1 MIKEKHPDGFPKE
14 FNGSMDNYPCDN
26 CGKEFDAN
34 NDQDRIEAAGR
45 AKAGKPYHCYEFC
58 CEDCAYEFAVDN
70 GLVLHKSDDNVTDYD
85 LTIAKKGENP
95 GYAPAEDDDKPKHK
109 LCPDGFPDENHTH
122 NGLYDCD
129 NCGLAGDFNQGYR
142 VDAISDDGKHDLLHM
157 YSFCD
162 QKCAEEFASRYGLV
176 MVEATDDD
184 HDKSV
189 NTDFTFKHVDPVA
202 AAVKT
207 ILPEDVTPEDAT
219 SDTSDSNQDT
229 QLADNQEELFAA
241 DDPVHKKKI
250 TECWA
255 NVIERAKEIAAVAQ
269 KIVETK
275 ETLKYYQKEYEAL
288 VKKQNDY
295 ILTNGNGIQLTFD
308 DVKDDQGEKQDTP
321 AAEELEPVT
330 DSNGEQLIDPDGWK
344 EQSVRELPGFTQK
357 QMEKI
362 EANFRTLREVQ
373 EWSCKDYREKMP
385 GIGQAL
391 QDKLIDALSDY
402 AVAWQQKAKEQQ
414 QTDEPAAEPEPTE
427 EAENV

>member
-1 MIKEKHPDGFPKE
+1 MKKEKNPDGFPIE
-14 FNGSMDNYPCDN
+14 QSGSMGNYPCDN

-34 NDQDRIEAAGR
+34 NDPDRIEAAGR

-109 LCPDGFPDENHTH
+109 LCADGFPDENHTH
-122 NGLYDCD
+122 DGIYDCD
-129 NCGLAGDFNQGYR
+129 NCGLGMDFNQGYR
-142 VDAISDDGKHDLLHM
+142 VDAVSDDGEHDLLHM

-162 QKCAEEFASRYGLV
+162 QKCAEEFAARYGLV
-176 MVEATDDD
+176 MVEATDED

-189 NTDFTFKHVDPVA
+189 NTDFTFKHDPVA

-207 ILPEDVTPEDAT
+207 ILPEDATPEDGSLES
-219 SDTSDSNQDT
+219 SDDADQETE
-229 QLADNQEELFAA
+229 LADNQEELFAA

-255 NVIERAKEIAAVAQ
+255 DVVERAKEIAAVQ
-269 KIVETK
+269 LKIVETK

-308 DVKDDQGEKQDTP
+308 DVKDDEPPTKDAPIEAAAP
-321 AAEELEPVT
+321 AF
-330 DSNGEQLIDPDGWK
+330 DPDEWK
-344 EQSVRELPGFTQK
+344 SHSVRELPGFTQK

-362 EANFRTLREVQ
+362 EANFRTLGDVQ
-373 EWSCKDYREKMP
+373 TWSCKDFREKMP
-385 GIGQAL
+385 GIGQVL
-391 QDKLIDALSDY
+391 QDKLIDAMSDY
-402 AVAWQQKAKEQQ
+402 AVAWQQKAPKTDEEEPQQ
-414 QTDEPAAEPEPTE
+414 QQQETDDAAEPETTE
-427 EAENV
+427 ESEDV

>member
-1 MIKEKHPDGFPKE
+1 MKREKLSDGFPVVQC
-14 FNGSMDNYPCDN
+14 GSIKNFPCDS
-26 CGKEFDAN
+26 CGKKFDSSDDKFTAYAFPE
-34 NDQDRIEAAGR
+34 DGPSHTYRFCSEYCLYAFAA
-45 AKAGKPYHCYEFC
+45 E
-58 CEDCAYEFAVDN
+58 N
-70 GLVLHKSDDNVTDYD
+70 GLDVKKDEDDDFVF
-85 LTIAKKGENP
+85 TIKT
-95 GYAPAEDDDKPKHK
+95 AEDDDKPKHK

-176 MVEATDDD
+176 MVEATDED
-184 HDKSV
+184 HDRSV
-189 NTDFTFKHVDPVA
+189 NTDYTFKHVDPVA

-229 QLADNQEELFAA
+229 ELTDNQEELFAA

-255 NVIERAKEIAAVAQ
+255 DVVERAKEIAAVQ
-269 KIVETK
+269 LKIVETK

-308 DVKDDQGEKQDTP
+308 DVKDDQDEKQDAP

-344 EQSVRELPGFTQK
+344 EQSVRELPGFTAK

-385 GIGQAL
+385 GIGQVL

-414 QTDEPAAEPEPTE
+414 QTDDAAEQEPTE
-427 EAENV
+427 EAEDV

>member
-1 MIKEKHPDGFPKE
+1 MTREILEDGFPKE
-14 FNGSMDNYPCDN
+14 SPRIRGKAGKCDN
-26 CGKEFDAN
+26 CVTGGVGFHVDCIAPPDEFG
-34 NDQDRIEAAGR
+34 IEE
-45 AKAGKPYHCYEFC
+45 KHYYSFC
-58 CEDCAYEFAVDN
+58 CQECAEKFAAEY
-70 GLVLHKSDDNVTDYD
+70 GLRMIETPPEADVQTKYTFVLPD
-85 LTIAKKGENP
+85 
-95 GYAPAEDDDKPKHK
+95 AEDDDKPRHK
-109 LCPDGFPDENHTH
+109 LCADGFPDENHTH

-142 VDAISDDGKHDLLHM
+142 VDAVSDDGEHDLLHM

-162 QKCAEEFASRYGLV
+162 KKCAEEFAARYGLV
-176 MVEATDDD
+176 MVEVTDEDR
-184 HDKSV
+184 DKSV
-189 NTDFTFKHVDPVA
+189 NTDYTFKHVDPVA

-229 QLADNQEELFAA
+229 QLTDNQEELFAA

-250 TECWA
+250 SECWKD
-255 NVIERAKEIAAVAQ
+255 VVERAKEIAEVFQ

-308 DVKDDQGEKQDTP
+308 DVKDDQEEKQDAPAAEAP
-321 AAEELEPVT
+321 AAEEEPAV
-330 DSNGEQLIDPDGWK
+330 DPDGWK

-373 EWSCKDYREKMP
+373 EWSCKDFREKMP

>member
-1 MIKEKHPDGFPKE
+1 MKREKLPDGFPVVQQ
-14 FNGSMDNYPCDN
+14 GSVRNFPCDS
-26 CGKEFDAN
+26 CGKKFDSSDDKFTAYAFPE
-34 NDQDRIEAAGR
+34 DGPSHTYRFCSEYCLYAFAA
-45 AKAGKPYHCYEFC
+45 E
-58 CEDCAYEFAVDN
+58 N
-70 GLVLHKSDDNVTDYD
+70 GLDVKKDEDDDFVF
-85 LTIAKKGENP
+85 TIKT
-95 GYAPAEDDDKPKHK
+95 AEDDDKPKHK
-109 LCPDGFPDENHTH
+109 LCADGFPDENHTH

-129 NCGLAGDFNQGYR
+129 NCGLAGDFNKGYR
-142 VDAISDDGKHDLLHM
+142 VDAVSDDGKHDLLHM

-162 QKCAEEFASRYGLV
+162 KKCAEEFAARYGLV
-176 MVEATDDD
+176 MVEATDED

-189 NTDFTFKHVDPVA
+189 NTDFTFKHDPVA

-255 NVIERAKEIAAVAQ
+255 DVVERAKEIAAVQ
-269 KIVETK
+269 LKIVETK

-308 DVKDDQGEKQDTP
+308 DVPADQSEPTAATEQPPAVETVDPDEWKLKSVRVLTGFTEKQMD
-321 AAEELEPVT
+321 
-330 DSNGEQLIDPDGWK
+330 
-344 EQSVRELPGFTQK
+344 
-357 QMEKI
+357 KI
-362 EANFRTLREVQ
+362 EANFATLGAVQ
-373 EWSCKDYREKMP
+373 EWSCKDFREKMP

-391 QDKLIDALSDY
+391 QDKLIDAMSDY
-402 AVAWQQKAKEQQ
+402 AVAWQQKANDINETAK
-414 QTDEPAAEPEPTE
+414 DLE
-427 EAENV
+427 ESENV